1 MMGKASTVDHETRE
15 KILMLLS
22 DDEVASASTAETTAR
37 PLEGEDYLD
46 LEDLDRGVRSALGST
61 PTMSHLLLRRS
72 VHKDTWEKILDQLA
86 AHHTAKARTG
96 S

>member
-1 MMGKASTVDHETRE
+1 MSNASRIDLETRK

-22 DDEVASASTAETTAR
+22 DDEIASASTAETAAR

-46 LEDLDRGVRSALGST
+46 LEDLDRGVRSALGTT

-72 VHKDTWEKILDQLA
+72 VHKDTWERILNHLA
-86 AHHTAKARTG
+86 AHHTAKAHTG